1 MGTIMDFRI
10 GVFNEMTK
18 KVNNLLLPEDVTSA
32 LQQWTAA

>member
-1 MGTIMDFRI
+1 MGTIMDCRV

-18 KVNNLLLPEDVTSA
+18 KGNKMLLPEDVTSA

>member
-1 MGTIMDFRI
+1 MGTILDCRI

-18 KVNNLLLPEDVTSA
+18 KSNNMLQPEDVTSA